1 MARRAG
7 LGTSGMDGLMTRVQ
21 SFEQG
26 VRDAAEQIVEEFAHD
41 GERDMEQIIQT
52 ATTPTGERRAA
63 GTDANRTG
71 SVSPG
76 RIDSGLMINQVS
88 SEFEAGGN
96 TFTGEFGWTKEVEA
110 YFLLQEN
117 GTKKIEAMHAL
128 QGANIKQRELA
139 ISKLI
144 QAGKN
149 A

>member
-1 MARRAG
+1 MARRAR
-7 LGTSGMDGLMTRVQ
+7 LGTSGIDGLITRVQ
-21 SFEQG
+21 SFEQNIK
-26 VRDAAEQIVEEFAHD
+26 DAAEQIVEEFAHD

-52 ATTPTGERRAA
+52 ATTPTGERRAS
-63 GTDANRTG
+63 GLDANRTG

-88 SEFEAGGN
+88 SEFSANGN
-96 TFTGEFGWTKEVEA
+96 TFTGEFGWTKEVED

-139 ISKLI
+139 FRKLI
-144 QAGKN
+144 EAGRN